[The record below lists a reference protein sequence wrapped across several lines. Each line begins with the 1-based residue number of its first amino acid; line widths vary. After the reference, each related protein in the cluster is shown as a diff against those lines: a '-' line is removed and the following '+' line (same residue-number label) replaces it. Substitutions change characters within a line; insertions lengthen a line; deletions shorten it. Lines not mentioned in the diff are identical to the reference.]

1 MNATG
6 TITMTMREIDRF
18 KVIEAVMEAPA
29 QAWPAAAR
37 LGLSVRQVERLV
49 SRYRAAG
56 VAGLVSGKRGCPSN
70 HQLPAGKAQRALALI
85 RERYPDFGPT
95 LACEK
100 LRECHGIDL
109 AVETVRTLM
118 RTAGLWIP
126 RKERPPRVHQPRNRR
141 ACLGELVQID
151 GSDHRWFEGRG
162 PACTLLVFID
172 DATGRLMALH
182 FTATESAFSYFE
194 ALQKYLAAHGK
205 PVAFY
210 SDKASVFYVKHRSE
224 TAGKGVTQLRVP
236 DSYWL
241 TVWASQGSQEDGR
254 GPGTIN
260 SMDSDQQ
267 L

>member
-18 KVIEAVMEAPA
+18 KVIEAVMVRRLKPG
-29 QAWPAAAR
+29 QAAGR
-37 LGLSVRQVERLV
+37 LGLSIRQVERLV
-49 SRYRAAG
+49 LRYQAAG

-95 LACEK
+95 LAGEK

-151 GSDHRWFEGRG
+151 GSDHRWFEDRG
-162 PACTLLVFID
+162 A
-172 DATGRLMALH
+172 AL
-182 FTATESAFSYFE
+182 
-194 ALQKYLAAHGK
+194 
-205 PVAFY
+205 
-210 SDKASVFYVKHRSE
+210 
-224 TAGKGVTQLRVP
+224 
-236 DSYWL
+236 
-241 TVWASQGSQEDGR
+241 
-254 GPGTIN
+254 
-260 SMDSDQQ
+260 
-267 L
+267 